1 MKNKR
6 QVFINIFSNAFAM
19 LVSTGINFFLTP
31 YITRTVGVA
40 AYGFVPLASN
50 FVSYVTIVTTAFN
63 SMGSR
68 FITVELQQDNRK
80 RANGYFSTIFFMN
93 IGLAAFSG
101 IVFTIIISCLTKI
114 IEIPKELTSDIVIL
128 FALSFLSAIFS
139 LAMNVF
145 SSATF
150 CKNRLDLKSIVSIIT
165 TIVRAFLLV
174 VLFMLFPAK
183 VYYIGLA
190 NISVSIIEGISNFF
204 IQKKIMGELKVLR
217 SDFHKKYIKTLF
229 TSGVWNSVSQ
239 LSSILMTGL
248 DLLVANIFI
257 SASDSGI
264 LSIAKIMPNLL
275 YTCVALIVTNF
286 GPQFVLAYADRK
298 NGNNLLDTMDFSAK
312 LISFITVIPVAGF
325 IGFGKEFFQL
335 WVPEQN
341 ASLLFILAILTLLGD
356 AVSYP
361 IKAFDNIFSAVN
373 KLRWPAIAT
382 LVCGLLNVLIMIPLL
397 KYTELGLYA
406 IAGTSAILLA
416 SKDLLFKIP
425 YIAKIVKINPVYL
438 WKYVFKYIFCAAII
452 IGLSIII
459 KQLIPANGWITLIS
473 DAIIVGMIGC
483 LINYAILFNSNE
495 KRKVQLM
502 IKEKI
507 KGKKS

>member
-1 MKNKR
+1 MKNKK
-6 QVFINIFSNAFAM
+6 QVFINIFSNALAM

-80 RANGYFSTIFFMN
+80 RANEYFSTIFFMN
-93 IGLAAFSG
+93 IGLAVLSG
-101 IVFTIIISCLTKI
+101 VVFTIIISCLTKI
-114 IEIPKELTSDIVIL
+114 IDIPQELTSDIVIL
-128 FALSFLSAIFS
+128 FALSFISAIFS
-139 LAMNVF
+139 LATNVF

-150 CKNRLDLKSIVSIIT
+150 CINRLDLKSIISIIT
-165 TIVRAFLLV
+165 TIVRALLLV
-174 VLFMLFPAK
+174 VLFMIFPAK

-190 NISVSIIEGISNFF
+190 NISVSIIEGISNIF
-204 IQKKIMGELKVLR
+204 IQNKIMGELKVLK
-217 SDFHKKYIKTLF
+217 SDFHKKYIKKLF
-229 TSGVWNSVSQ
+229 ASGVWNSVSQ

-257 SASDSGI
+257 SATDSGI

-275 YTCVALIVTNF
+275 YTCVALVVTNF
-286 GPQFVLAYADRK
+286 GPQFVFAYADRK

-325 IGFGKEFFQL
+325 IGFGKDFFQL

-341 ASLLFILAILTLLGD
+341 ASLLFVLAMLTLLGD

-382 LVCGLLNVLIMIPLL
+382 LLCGLLNVLIMIPLL
-397 KYTELGLYA
+397 KYTEFGLYVV
-406 IAGTSAILLA
+406 AGTSAVLLA

-425 YIAKIVKINPVYL
+425 YIAKIVKIKPVYL
-438 WKYVFKYIFCAAII
+438 WKYIIKYILCASVI
-452 IGLSIII
+452 IGLSTITKIFIPIYSWFYLII
-459 KQLIPANGWITLIS
+459 
-473 DAIIVGMIGC
+473 DAIIVSVMGC
-483 LINYAILFNSNE
+483 LINYLFLFDS
-495 KRKVQLM
+495 KDKKQVKLI

-507 KGKKS
+507 GKKML